1 MPKLMIQIPCYNEE
15 ATIGLTISELPRSIP
30 GIDEIEI
37 LIIND
42 GSHDNTVA
50 AARNAGAHHIVSHT
64 TNKGLAAAYMT
75 GLECSLQLGA
85 DIVVNTDADNQ
96 YCAADIEL
104 LVRPILRGDADI
116 VVGCRPIAQIEHFS
130 PIKKLLQRFGS
141 RMVRLISGT
150 TVADVTS
157 GFRAVTRE
165 AARSLFVYNRYTYTI
180 ETIIQAGQQ
189 NLKIESIPIRTNED
203 LRPSRLITSIPQYI
217 LRSVITM
224 LRVYIIYRP
233 VRFFA
238 LLTIVTGIPGIFL
251 VVRFLILYLLGQGA
265 GYIQSLQIGT
275 GLTVISLLF
284 LVAGVLADLSSV
296 NRRLLENLKS
306 RIGRL
311 EDRVG

>member
-1 MPKLMIQIPCYNEE
+1 MPKLVIQIPCYNEE
-15 ATIGLTISELPRSIP
+15 ATIGLTISELPRSIA
-30 GIDEIEI
+30 GIDKIEI

-42 GSHDNTVA
+42 GSRDNTVA
-50 AARNAGAHHIVSHT
+50 AARKAGAHHIVSHT
-64 TNKGLAAAYMT
+64 TNKGLAVAYMT
-75 GLECSLQLGA
+75 GLEHSLQLGA

-96 YCAADIEL
+96 YCGADIDL
-104 LVRPILRGDADI
+104 LVQPILRGDADI
-116 VVGCRPIAQIEHFS
+116 VVGCRPITQIEHFS
-130 PIKKLLQRFGS
+130 PVKKFLQRFGS
-141 RMVRLISGT
+141 RIVRLVSGT

-157 GFRAVTRE
+157 GFRAITRD

-189 NLKIESIPIRTNED
+189 NLKIESIPVRTNED
-203 LRPSRLITSIPQYI
+203 LRPSRLIRSIPQYI
-217 LRSVITM
+217 LSSVVTM

-238 LLTIVTGIPGIFL
+238 LLTIVTGIPGVLLIT
-251 VVRFLILYLLGQGA
+251 RFLILYLLGQGA

-284 LVAGVLADLSSV
+284 LVAGVLADLSAV
-296 NRRLLENLKS
+296 NRRLLEDLKS
-306 RIGRL
+306 KIGRL